1 MIKGDH
7 LIKQLL
13 STPVPEL
20 NGKLRWSDKLVS
32 GYTVLP
38 QLRYAENV
46 TFPAEKAKD
55 HKYI

>member
-7 LIKQLL
+7 LIKLL